1 MPKRHKQ
8 EEHENHERW
17 LVSYA
22 DFITLLFAFFV
33 VMYAISEVDAKKA
46 KKVEKS
52 VQFAFHF
59 EGTGGNDRLPI
70 FDGPAGGAA
79 IEPVFRAPRIIPI
92 SSAEIER
99 ADKGALERVRSA
111 VGTNLAD
118 VPSLGFDDVVELSL
132 EERGLVIRLPLD
144 GLFEPGEDTLVPAAL
159 PLIDR
164 IASVL
169 ALTGRDIRV
178 EGHADPRP
186 IHSARYPSN
195 WELSTARATGLV
207 RYLVAHHGIPPE
219 RLSASGYGEYRPID
233 TNATAKGR
241 ARNRRVDIVVLTR
254 RASLVE
260 PHPEPGGAAAAP
272 AGDVVR
278 AGDVAGPPAPDAS
291 SEAGGAPSAA
301 SDAASGAAVPRAAAD
316 APSDVR

>member
-1 MPKRHKQ
+1 MSKRHKKH

-33 VMYAISEVDAKKA
+33 VMYAVSEVDAKKA

-70 FDGPAGGAA
+70 FDGPSAGDA
-79 IEPVFRAPRIIPI
+79 IEPVVKGIRIVPL
-92 SSAEIER
+92 SEYEIQKTE
-99 ADKGALERVRSA
+99 KEALERVRSD
-111 VGTNLAD
+111 VGS
-118 VPSLGFDDVVELSL
+118 SLGDLHSLGLDDMVEVTL

-144 GLFEPGEDTLVPAAL
+144 GLFLAGEDTLVPAAL

-164 IASVL
+164 LAGVL
-169 ALTGRDIRV
+169 ALTGREIRI

-186 IHSARYPSN
+186 IHSARFPSN

-207 RYLVAHHGIPPE
+207 RYLIAQHAIPPE

-233 TNATAKGR
+233 TNDTPAGR
-241 ARNRRVDIVVLTR
+241 ARNRRVDVVVLSR
-254 RASLVE
+254 RAQANE
-260 PHPEPGGAAAAP
+260 PQQGEAHRNDAAKAP
-272 AGDVVR
+272 AE
-278 AGDVAGPPAPDAS
+278 PP
-291 SEAGGAPSAA
+291 
-301 SDAASGAAVPRAAAD
+301 VL
-316 APSDVR
+316 